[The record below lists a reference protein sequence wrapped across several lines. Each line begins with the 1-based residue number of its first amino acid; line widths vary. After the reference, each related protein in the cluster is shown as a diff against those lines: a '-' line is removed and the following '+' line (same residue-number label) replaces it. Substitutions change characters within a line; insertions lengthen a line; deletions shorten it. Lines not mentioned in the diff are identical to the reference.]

1 MVGDSTFQI
10 MYIVVKSPYTF
21 VTLPIESTNATVK
34 QQIKT
39 PSSNI
44 LAGNLSFIGALYDE
58 GIPPVQEINIKVTGD
73 IEGEIL
79 AHETTITGFHPYMDG
94 SIIIVDEKYMQ
105 LLISFNSNLTKVEL
119 PDNLNDLLFLRL
131 TVPPILLEYK

>member
-1 MVGDSTFQI
+1 MTF
-10 MYIVVKSPYTF
+10 
-21 VTLPIESTNATVK
+21 PIESTNATVK
-34 QQIKT
+34 QIKT

-44 LAGNLSFIGALYDE
+44 LAGNWSFIGALYESE
-58 GIPPVQEINIKVTGD
+58 GTAPVQEINIKVTGD

-105 LLISFNSNLTKVEL
+105 FLISFNSNLTKVEL

>member
-1 MVGDSTFQI
+1 MIGDITFQT

-21 VTLPIESTNATVK
+21 MTFPIESTDATVK
-34 QQIKT
+34 QIKI

-44 LAGNLSFIGALYDE
+44 LAGSLSFIVALYESE
-58 GIPPVQEINIKVTGD
+58 GILPVQEINIKVTGD

-79 AHETTITGFHPYMDG
+79 AHETTIAGLHPYIDG

-105 LLISFNSNLTKVEL
+105 LLISIDSNLTKVEL
-119 PDNLNDLLFLRL
+119 PDNLNDHLFLRL